1 MLTLILYTTD
11 GCHLCEEAKALLLAA
26 ATRCS
31 VRIEEVDIADDDRLL
46 QRYGVH
52 IPVIARQDNGRE
64 LGWPFGLTDV
74 VAFLR

>member
-64 LGWPFGLTDV
+64 LG
-74 VAFLR
+74 